1 MNQIEIEP
9 KLPRHY
15 LLAWQAVKDLAIAVK
30 EAGITDAQLREQAMK
45 AAKSA
50 CLNCCE
56 GASKKSQQDSRRA
69 FGIARGE
76 SGEAAG
82 AVETAVL
89 LGYAAGGTDKHVN
102 RLAAIAIKLLGGFG
116 ALSSQRRR
124 RRR

>member
-1 MNQIEIEP
+1 MVRDSACHSACMRSISNLLMKGPFIGGALPSAARRAPPMKENNAMNQIEIEP

-56 GASKKSQQDSRRA
+56 GA
-69 FGIARGE
+69 
-76 SGEAAG
+76 
-82 AVETAVL
+82 
-89 LGYAAGGTDKHVN
+89 
-102 RLAAIAIKLLGGFG
+102 
-116 ALSSQRRR
+116 
-124 RRR
+124 